1 MNPVEANPVKSH
13 KLLFFV
19 LILAVC
25 LTNVASDIYAPSL
38 PAIAKNL
45 GASIHL
51 VQYSMAVYMLGVALS
66 QLIYGPISDGFGR
79 KIPLTIGISIMVIGS
94 FMCLFAPNIDV
105 LILGRF
111 IQGCGAGA
119 CAALWRAVFRDV
131 FTGEELSKYGSKL
144 VIFVMFIVPAAPALG
159 GYLQHYFDWRAS
171 FIFMSVYALIAL
183 ISIIVGFKE
192 TSQHHDSEKLRLSY
206 MMNTFRQLFSSR
218 IFMGVTVCTF
228 LSYGAFFAWFTA
240 GPVLLIHV
248 VGISP
253 VAFGWMTFLGG
264 GFAYGLAGW
273 LNGKL
278 VSHFGM
284 SNMMR
289 AGFSIMIL
297 SGILMLMGKVI
308 IGINVWDII
317 IPVIL
322 FYFGSSFIWPNAFAT
337 AFTPFGKI
345 AGYAGALY
353 GFMQISGGAAIGAI
367 ISHLPTA
374 NQIPLALVMLIASLL
389 AWLVYEIVVLR

>member
-1 MNPVEANPVKSH
+1 MNSVKANSANSN

-19 LILAVC
+19 IILVAC
-25 LTNVASDIYAPSL
+25 LSNVSSDIYTPSL

-45 GASIHL
+45 GVSIHL
-51 VQYSMAVYMLGVALS
+51 VQYSMAVYMFGVALS
-66 QLIYGPISDGFGR
+66 QLIYGPISDGIGR
-79 KIPLTIGISIMVIGS
+79 KIPLTVGISIMVGGS
-94 FMCLFAPNIDV
+94 FMSLFAPNIDV

-119 CAALWRAVFRDV
+119 CAALWRAAFRDV
-131 FTGEELSKYGSKL
+131 FTGEELAKYASKL

-171 FIFMSVYALIAL
+171 FVFMSVYALTAL
-183 ISIIVGFKE
+183 IAVIVGFKE
-192 TSQHHDSEKLRLSY
+192 TSQHHHTEKLRLSY
-206 MMNTFRQLFSSR
+206 ISNTFRQLFTSR
-218 IFMGVTVCTF
+218 IFMGATCCTF
-228 LSYGAFFAWFTA
+228 LSYGALFAWFTA

-253 VAFGWMTFLGG
+253 ISFGLITFLGG
-264 GFAYGLAGW
+264 GFAYGLASW
-273 LNGKL
+273 LNGRL
-278 VSHFGM
+278 VSRYGI

-289 AGFSIMIL
+289 AGFSVMIL
-297 SGILMLMGKVI
+297 SGILMVVGKVL
-308 IGINVWDII
+308 IGINLYVII

-322 FYFGSSFIWPNAFAT
+322 FYFGSSLIWPNAFAT

-353 GFMQISGGAAIGAI
+353 GFMQVGGGAVVGGI
-367 ISHLPTA
+367 ISHLPA
-374 NQIPLALVMLIASLL
+374 LNQFPLALVMSIAPVL
-389 AWLVYEIVVLR
+389 AWLVYEFVVVS